1 MKWLLSGALGLIFIG
16 PPGVL
21 VAIALVGVEARLR
34 RPRAPEPPS
43 LSTVLI
49 LLLVELRSG
58 VSVLAALTSVS
69 RALPH
74 DRALRR
80 VARVANLDGLERSV
94 ELSDERL
101 YPALAHLARSQRTGA
116 SAAETL
122 RRHLEE
128 VITSNR
134 ARRIERAR
142 TLPVKLMIPVT
153 LLMLPGLVLL
163 LYAPG
168 LLRMFSNLTGGL
180 G

>member
-1 MKWLLSGALGLIFIG
+1 MKWLLSGALGLMAIG
-16 PPGVL
+16 PPGVF
-21 VAIALVGVEARLR
+21 VAIALVGVEPRLR
-34 RPRAPEPPS
+34 RRRAPEPPS

-49 LLLVELRSG
+49 LMLVELRSG
-58 VSVLAALTSVS
+58 VSILAALTGVS
-69 RALPH
+69 RALPD

-80 VARVANLDGLERSV
+80 VARAATLDGLERSV

-128 VITSNR
+128 VITSDR
-134 ARRIERAR
+134 AQRIERAR
-142 TLPVKLMIPVT
+142 ALPVKLMIPVT
-153 LLMLPGLVLL
+153 LLMMPGLILL

-168 LLRMFSNLTGGL
+168 LLRMFSDLTGGL